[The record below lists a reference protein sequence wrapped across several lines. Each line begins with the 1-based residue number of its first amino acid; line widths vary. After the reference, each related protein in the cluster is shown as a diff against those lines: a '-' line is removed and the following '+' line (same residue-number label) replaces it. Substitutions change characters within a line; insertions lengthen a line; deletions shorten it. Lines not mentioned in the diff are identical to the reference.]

1 MSLRALPRNACTAFL
16 PCDHKDLLNALL
28 PNFIHAGS
36 VCYNRETII
45 TA

>member
-16 PCDHKDLLNALL
+16 PCNHNDLLNAPL
-28 PNFIHAGS
+28 PNFIHVDS
-36 VCYNRETII
+36 VCYNREIII